1 MSGVFLGTP
10 AAAVPSLAAFADV
23 EDVDLVITQPDRR
36 RGRGGSKVPSP
47 VKVAAQQFG
56 FPVAQPA
63 TGRELLA
70 ILDEQR
76 PTIGLVVA
84 YGRLLTPEML
94 TLVPYGFLNV
104 HFSLLPRWRGAAP
117 VERAIA
123 AGDLKTGVTLMKID
137 EGLDTGP
144 ILDEIATPIG
154 DTETGGSLTARL
166 SFLGAALVDRA
177 SPEYLNDRRRPVP
190 QLTTGGSHA
199 AKLTKNAA
207 RLDPSWDPSQAE
219 RSIRAFEPR
228 PGAWIQTP
236 AGAIKVHKARRSEHS
251 ADVGLVSVIGDAV
264 LAGFSGGALE
274 LLSVQ
279 PPGKGT
285 VDARAWMNG
294 RRAEPL
300 LFGADDS

>member
-1 MSGVFLGTP
+1 
-10 AAAVPSLAAFADV
+10 
-23 EDVDLVITQPDRR
+23 
-36 RGRGGSKVPSP
+36 
-47 VKVAAQQFG
+47 
-56 FPVAQPA
+56 
-63 TGRELLA
+63 
-70 ILDEQR
+70 
-76 PTIGLVVA
+76 
-84 YGRLLTPEML
+84 
-94 TLVPYGFLNV
+94 
-104 HFSLLPRWRGAAP
+104 
-117 VERAIA
+117 
-123 AGDLKTGVTLMKID
+123 
-137 EGLDTGP
+137 
-144 ILDEIATPIG
+144 
-154 DTETGGSLTARL
+154 
-166 SFLGAALVDRA
+166 
-177 SPEYLNDRRRPVP
+177 
-190 QLTTGGSHA
+190 
-199 AKLTKNAA
+199 LTKNAA